1 MVIPLILTGLFLMV
15 AMQIAIFCIAIVRSP
30 GSAVL
35 CLIVPFFVYVYARK
49 EPRAKP
55 FLWAWYTGIVLL
67 TAGVIAS
74 S

>member
-1 MVIPLILTGLFLMV
+1 MAILLILSGLFLMV
-15 AMQIAIFCIAIVRSP
+15 AIQVAIFCIAIVKSP
-30 GSAVL
+30 GNAVL

-49 EPRAKP
+49 EPRARP
-55 FLWAWYTGIVLL
+55 FLWAWYTGIGLL